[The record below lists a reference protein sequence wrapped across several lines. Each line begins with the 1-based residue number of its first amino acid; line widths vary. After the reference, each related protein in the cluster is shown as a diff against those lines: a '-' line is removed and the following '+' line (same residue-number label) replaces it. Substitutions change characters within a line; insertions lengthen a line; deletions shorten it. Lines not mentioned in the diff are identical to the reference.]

1 MNIFVKER
9 KATHAWASDM
19 KNVMEQIIVRWQ
31 QDYSST
37 EELARIEGILDVNT
51 IEFFPFATSALAA
64 GESTVANDRDQTRG
78 SGARGFFPITSFASH
93 SCVNNAFHRR
103 KPYSDSKHLLNGI
116 FDLLVYTCTTIPKAS
131 SLIFNVPHR
140 R

>member
-1 MNIFVKER
+1 MPNSIKMKDFFFKER

-51 IEFFPFATSALAA
+51 IEFFPFATLAA
-64 GESTVANDRDQTRG
+64 AESTVANDRDQTRG

-116 FDLLVYTCTTIPKAS
+116 FDLRSFSFQNRP
-131 SLIFNVPHR
+131 
-140 R
+140 